1 MNDQSVLF
9 GDSID
14 VGNME
19 PIPVRDR
26 AEDEAPGCED
36 VDMCPLPLDGVAL
49 GDQNWVGVYFSFLSR
64 FGKGEGR

>member
-1 MNDQSVLF
+1 
-9 GDSID
+9 
-14 VGNME
+14 ME